1 MKRLGSLL
9 PRGPSIN
16 WGLDTNHWI
25 ALHIWARFFT
35 MSFEFK
41 IYFTHEFYTLRC
53 ASMALNPWF
62 SAWGGKEKKNTRWL
76 YRWYFT
82 STGLS
87 ETVLDFFTFI
97 SACFSLNHF
106 TKALGLHRLKKAFS
120 GFPIPTKPTSQLSTP
135 CTNNFISSPIQIS
148 SSEIWISFA
157 PAWITSA
164 LAGPGRCVVGYWP
177 GLTIRPRPAAN
188 PCNLH
193 PTTPY
198 SFHTTLFPIVPSSYD
213 HVYLCF

>member
-1 MKRLGSLL
+1 MKSWITFTTRAQYQLGTWHKPLNCFAYLSSF
-9 PRGPSIN
+9 PHN
-16 WGLDTNHWI
+16 
-25 ALHIWARFFT
+25 FFI
-35 MSFEFK
+35 K
-41 IYFTHEFYTLRC
+41 IVVYLKYTSPMNFIILRC
-53 ASMALNPWF
+53 ASMAINPWF
-62 SAWGGKEKKNTRWL
+62 FAWGGKEKKNTRWL

-87 ETVLDFFTFI
+87 ETVLDCFTFI
-97 SACFSLNHF
+97 SASFSVNHF
-106 TKALGLHRLKKAFS
+106 TKALSLDTLKKTS
-120 GFPIPTKPTSQLSTP
+120 PITTKPAQLSTP
-135 CTNNFISSPIQIS
+135 CTNNFISSPIQIL